1 MLDAILSSSGFLL
14 ALSLVSLLATALA
27 DITAG
32 KIRKGSSS
40 GITFECKDKEG
51 RVIRITI
58 PDNDS
63 EKASD
68 LMRKIESALKE
79 QDNEKSEQEC

>member
-1 MLDAILSSSGFLL
+1 MLDAIFSSAGFLS
-14 ALSLVSLLATALA
+14 ALVAVSALATALA

-32 KIRKGSSS
+32 KIQKSSAS
-40 GITFECKDKEG
+40 DITAEYKDG
-51 RVIRITI
+51 QGNVFQITVR
-58 PDNDS
+58 NSDS

-79 QDNEKSEQEC
+79 QDGKKSEQES